1 MNTMHLQ
8 APANDHHKEAMNA
21 DAPFIKVERLTKIFY
36 PPRVRSRLSRKPASQ
51 NGFKAV
57 NDVSFE
63 VKRGEIFVIMGLSGS
78 GKSTIVRMLNRL
90 IDTTEGSIAID
101 GKDVGALD
109 PTQLRAF
116 RNETINMV
124 FQHFGLFPHQSLL
137 DNVAF
142 GLKVRGVDRQTREAK
157 ATEALQLVGLGGR
170 THAMPD
176 QLSGGMRQ
184 RVGLARALATDAEI
198 LLMDEP
204 FSALDPLIRQDMQQ
218 LLIQLQRNFKKTIVF
233 VTHDLDEAM
242 YLGDQIMV
250 MKEGKQIQR
259 GTALD
264 LLEAPADPYI
274 EKFVAEVNRSKVLLA
289 GMLAEPFPGSDHE
302 DGCSTGV
309 LPPKTTTDGTSSR
322 VIHVTAATV
331 LADLLPVFAAGCD
344 RLHVTDQQGLVI
356 GQLTAKKVFAA
367 LSPKES
373 VHES

>member
-1 MNTMHLQ
+1 MNTIHLEE
-8 APANDHHKEAMNA
+8 PAQDHRKEAMNSESA
-21 DAPFIKVERLTKIFY
+21 FIKVEHLTKVFY
-36 PPRVRSRLSRKPASQ
+36 PPKARSLLSRRSTLQ
-51 NGFKAV
+51 QGFRAV

-63 VKRGEIFVIMGLSGS
+63 VRRGEIFVVMGLSGS

-90 IDTTEGSIAID
+90 IDTTEGSIFID

-109 PTQLRAF
+109 PASLRAF

-137 DNVAF
+137 QNVAF

-157 ATEALQLVGLGGR
+157 ATEALTLVGLGDR

-250 MKEGKQIQR
+250 MKEGKQIQC

-264 LLEAPADPYI
+264 LLETPADPYI
-274 EKFVAEVNRSKVLLA
+274 EKFVAEVNRSKVLFA
-289 GMLAEPFPGSDHE
+289 GMLAEPFTGADHE
-302 DGCSTGV
+302 DGCSTGARP
-309 LPPKTTTDGTSSR
+309 LPAAEIGGSR
-322 VIHVTAATV
+322 VEHVTAATV
-331 LADLLPVFAAGCD
+331 IADLLPLFAAGCD
-344 RLHVTDQQGLVI
+344 RLHVTDQQGIVI

-373 VHES
+373 VNES

>member
-1 MNTMHLQ
+1 MNTMHLE
-8 APANDHHKEAMNA
+8 APAEDHRKEAMNSESA
-21 DAPFIKVERLTKIFY
+21 FIKVEHLTKIFY
-36 PPRVRSRLSRKPASQ
+36 PPKARSLLSRRSQ
-51 NGFKAV
+51 LQHGFRAV

-63 VKRGEIFVIMGLSGS
+63 VRRGEIFVVMGLSGS
-78 GKSTIVRMLNRL
+78 GKSTIIRMLNRL
-90 IDTTEGSIAID
+90 IDTTEGSIVID
-101 GKDVGALD
+101 GKDVAALD
-109 PTQLRAF
+109 PASLRAF

-137 DNVAF
+137 QNVAF
-142 GLKVRGVDRQTREAK
+142 GLKIRGVDRQTREAK
-157 ATEALQLVGLGGR
+157 ATEALTLVGLGDR

-250 MKEGKQIQR
+250 MKEGKQIQC

-264 LLEAPADPYI
+264 LLETPADPYI
-274 EKFVAEVNRSKVLLA
+274 EKFVAEVNRSKVLFA
-289 GMLAEPFPGSDHE
+289 GMLAEPFTGADQE
-302 DGCSTGV
+302 DGCSTGARP
-309 LPPKTTTDGTSSR
+309 LAASAIGGSR
-322 VIHVTAATV
+322 VEHVTAATV
-331 LADLLPVFAAGCD
+331 IADLLPVFAAGCD
-344 RLHVTDQQGLVI
+344 RLHVTDQQGLVV

>member
-1 MNTMHLQ
+1 MNAIHLE
-8 APANDHHKEAMNA
+8 APTHDHRQEAMN
-21 DAPFIKVERLTKIFY
+21 PEVPIIKVEHLTKIFY
-36 PPRVRSRLSRKPASQ
+36 PAKSTSWLRRKSPQ
-51 NGFKAV
+51 QTGFKAV
-57 NDVSFE
+57 NDVSFD

-78 GKSTIVRMLNRL
+78 GKSTIIRMLNRL
-90 IDTTEGSIAID
+90 IDTTEGSIVID
-101 GKDVGALD
+101 GNDVGTLD
-109 PTQLRAF
+109 PAKLRSF

-124 FQHFGLFPHQSLL
+124 FQHFGLLPHQSLL

-142 GLKVRGVDRQTREAK
+142 GLKVRGVDKQSREAK
-157 ATEALQLVGLGGR
+157 ATEALQLVGLGDR

-218 LLIQLQRNFKKTIVF
+218 LLIELQRNFKKTIVF

-250 MKEGKQIQR
+250 MKEGRQIQR

-264 LLEAPADPYI
+264 LLETPADPYI
-274 EKFVAEVNRSKVLLA
+274 EKFVAEVNRSKVLHA
-289 GMLAEPFPGSDHE
+289 GMLAESFAGTDDE
-302 DGCSTGV
+302 DGCSTGTRPV
-309 LPPKTTTDGTSSR
+309 STNGASR
-322 VIHVTAATV
+322 VEHLTETTV
-331 LADLLPVFAAGCD
+331 IADLLPVFAAGFD
-344 RLHVTDQQGLVI
+344 RVHVTDQQGMVI

-373 VHES
+373 VK